1 MGVSCKIWKCMV
13 TRAKFGAYCLS
24 SVLPANIPLLRLF
37 WPRFGAD
44 VMHTMVQWLHALLLQ
59 HSLSTTS
66 SSVLDVGTGNAL
78 LPLELAKLGYTDLTG
93 SDYSPQSIALA
104 HQLMIRHSQHHIRL
118 VVWAKLEQVAGGE
131 TCRLG

>member
-1 MGVSCKIWKCMV
+1 
-13 TRAKFGAYCLS
+13 
-24 SVLPANIPLLRLF
+24 
-37 WPRFGAD
+37 
-44 VMHTMVQWLHALLLQ
+44 MHTMVQWLHALLLQ

-66 SSVLDVGTGNAL
+66 TSILDVGTGNAL

-104 HQLMIRHSQHHIRL
+104 RQLTSRHSQDHIRL
-118 VVWAKLEQVAGGE
+118 VVRAKLQHVAGGE